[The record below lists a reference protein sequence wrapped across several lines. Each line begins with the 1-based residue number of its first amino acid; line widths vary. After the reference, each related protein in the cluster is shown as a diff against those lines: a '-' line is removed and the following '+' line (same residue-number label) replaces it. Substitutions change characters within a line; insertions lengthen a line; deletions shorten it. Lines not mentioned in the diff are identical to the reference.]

1 MPKVLGND
9 LASSDELHALEAK
22 VELLHKRTVYHHYII
37 AALIGAVIVLAIF
50 K

>member
-9 LASSDELHALEAK
+9 LASTAELRALEVK
-22 VELLHKRTVYHHYII
+22 VELLRKRTVYHHYII
-37 AALIGAVIVLAIF
+37 AALVGAILVIAIF

>member
-9 LASSDELHALEAK
+9 LASTEELRTLEAK
-22 VELLHKRTVYHHYII
+22 VEKLRKSSRYHHYII
-37 AALIGAVIVLAIF
+37 AALVGAVFVIAIC